1 MRLQRKLAACHASN
15 QSQAARSALYFLPA
29 VGHTLGC
36 GSRQNRVF
44 RMKTARVVLV
54 SGFSISV
61 LLGARVLAADALT
74 SGAED
79 PNALSHL
86 HLQNVGINQ
95 LFTGLAE
102 GNGVVVA
109 AASGTILVS
118 TDALQWSR
126 DRKSTRLN
134 SSH

>member
-1 MRLQRKLAACHASN
+1 
-15 QSQAARSALYFLPA
+15 
-29 VGHTLGC
+29 
-36 GSRQNRVF
+36 
-44 RMKTARVVLV
+44 MKTARVVLV

-74 SGAED
+74 PGAED
-79 PNALSHL
+79 PNALRHL
-86 HLQNVGINQ
+86 HLQDVGINQ